1 MNVGAMI
8 AFLKLAQDSGVIG
21 KVQPVQYTITQP
33 VVLGDISDKE
43 IALAYIEEGKF
54 LPPEPIYVR
63 IKTGRL

>member
-33 VVLGDISDKE
+33 VVIGEISSEE
-43 IALAYIEEGKF
+43 IALAYVEAGTGI
-54 LPPEPIYVR
+54 PEPIDIR